1 MIDYGLESQ
10 EEEGVFEGILMG
22 GTNCMNRTK
31 KEENEGYDEDVRDL
45 DLSLEVDMLV
55 TMNDLED

>member
-10 EEEGVFEGILMG
+10 EEGVFKGILFG
-22 GTNCMNRTK
+22 DTNCLNRTK
-31 KEENEGYDEDVRDL
+31 KEGNEGYDEDVRDL
-45 DLSLEVDMLV
+45 DLSLEVDMLA